1 MSLIGDRYPRKSCG
15 ADKFPGK
22 AGVTITRVA
31 ESIANWISETVSRI
45 RAYIASDEFR
55 KFIRRLVTWIES
67 AVLWFGEVIAGLVS
81 VGRRFVKSD
90 GFRNGVRSGRD
101 LAVVARNKALR
112 SGEWITHQLYVIATS
127 EFVKTGIATTADL
140 FYVCLPKPRQQVIAA
155 AALVFIA
162 MLLVVLV
169 PESERTDPVPETAS
183 IESLPESTV
192 IDSGLVIESIES
204 RIPNFAEVPA
214 GRERK
219 AAFFG
224 YFLPIV
230 EKENRAILKT
240 RQRLDDWYQDRDQL
254 SADEVSEISEI
265 ATRYRI
271 EDFDIDSDVSW
282 AKLMNRVDVVPPS
295 LAIAQSANE
304 SAWGTSRFARKGY
317 NFFGQWCYRKGCGL
331 VPKKR
336 DANKTHEVAAFDS
349 PQESVKMYIRN
360 LNSNR
365 AYKSLRD
372 LRAKLRRSNK
382 PVTGHELA
390 AGLKRYSERGL
401 EYVRELREMISYN
414 KLAVYDTF

>member
-1 MSLIGDRYPRKSCG
+1 
-15 ADKFPGK
+15 
-22 AGVTITRVA
+22 
-31 ESIANWISETVSRI
+31 
-45 RAYIASDEFR
+45 
-55 KFIRRLVTWIES
+55 
-67 AVLWFGEVIAGLVS
+67 
-81 VGRRFVKSD
+81 
-90 GFRNGVRSGRD
+90 
-101 LAVVARNKALR
+101 
-112 SGEWITHQLYVIATS
+112 
-127 EFVKTGIATTADL
+127 
-140 FYVCLPKPRQQVIAA
+140 
-155 AALVFIA
+155 
-162 MLLVVLV
+162 
-169 PESERTDPVPETAS
+169 
-183 IESLPESTV
+183 
-192 IDSGLVIESIES
+192 
-204 RIPNFAEVPA
+204 
-214 GRERK
+214 
-219 AAFFG
+219 
-224 YFLPIV
+224 
-230 EKENRAILKT
+230 
-240 RQRLDDWYQDRDQL
+240 
-254 SADEVSEISEI
+254 
-265 ATRYRI
+265 
-271 EDFDIDSDVSW
+271 
-282 AKLMNRVDVVPPS
+282 MNRVDVVPPS